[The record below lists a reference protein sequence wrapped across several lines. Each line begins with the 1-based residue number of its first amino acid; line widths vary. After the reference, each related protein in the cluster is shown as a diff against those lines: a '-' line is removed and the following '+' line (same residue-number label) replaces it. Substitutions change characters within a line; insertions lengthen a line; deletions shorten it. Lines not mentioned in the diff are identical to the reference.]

1 MKIRKGES
9 SAIQLQRR
17 TDFAVPV
24 VSLNI
29 NRVTPHTAAG
39 NASGWEGAG
48 MSMAGLCRGVL
59 AFILAAQLGC
69 GAIQKPSWD
78 KPWGKGA
85 AIAAGVCC
93 AAGTGIG
100 ILIQNERRGTSTL
113 IKTNPDGGQ
122 EIRKVKDD
130 RELWKGALIG
140 CAVGIPVCGV
150 LGHIFLDPA
159 AAVEPTPPPV
169 PTGEELPPGGV
180 EVKPKRRIVLRGV
193 YFDFDRSD
201 IRPDSRPVLDEAA
214 EIVTAAR
221 QDIEQLVVEGHTDAQ
236 GTDEYN
242 QALSIRRAE
251 AVFRYLING
260 GVPPE
265 LMRIEG
271 YGESRPVAS
280 NEDEEGRAQ
289 NRRVELRVL
298 P

>member
-1 MKIRKGES
+1 M
-9 SAIQLQRR
+9 AILTGAAGVTVVRRR
-17 TDFAVPV
+17 TLAGAFGA
-24 VSLNI
+24 SA
-29 NRVTPHTAAG
+29 RGERTGRGSAA
-39 NASGWEGAG
+39 ADKSGGEEAG
-48 MSMAGLCRGVL
+48 MRMAGLGKGVL
-59 AFILAAQLGC
+59 ALILASQLGC
-69 GAIQKPSWD
+69 GVIQKPSWD
-78 KPWGKGA
+78 KPWGPRA
-85 AIAAGVCC
+85 AIAAGICC
-93 AAGTGIG
+93 AAGTGVG
-100 ILIQNERRGTSTL
+100 IAIQNERRGTSSLT
-113 IKTNPDGGQ
+113 IVQPDGSP

-140 CAVGIPVCGV
+140 CAVGIPVCGI

-159 AAVEPTPPPV
+159 AVAEAPPPPV
-169 PTGEELPPGGV
+169 PTGEELPPVGV

-193 YFDFDRSD
+193 YFDFDRAD

-221 QDIEQLVVEGHTDAQ
+221 DEIEQLVVEGHTDAL

-251 AVFRYLING
+251 AVFRYLVNQ